1 MGRGEEVKVGIGE
14 VGIEEL
20 VKREEVKVG
29 IGEVGI
35 EELGKRG
42 RSKSRD
48 RRSRDRGACEEGKE

>member
-20 VKREEVKVG
+20 VKR
-29 IGEVGI
+29 
-35 EELGKRG
+35 G

-48 RRSRDRGACEEGKE
+48 RRSRDRGAWEEGRSKSRDRRSRDRGAWEEGKK